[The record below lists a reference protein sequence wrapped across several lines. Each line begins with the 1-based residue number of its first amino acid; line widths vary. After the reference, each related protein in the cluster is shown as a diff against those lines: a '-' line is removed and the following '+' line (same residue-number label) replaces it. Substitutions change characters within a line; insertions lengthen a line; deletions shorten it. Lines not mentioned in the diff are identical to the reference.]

1 MEETTGYSIKPIIL
15 KTPLGFDYF
24 NYDEIIM
31 FEAEGNCSKVISF
44 ERDTPVRIL
53 QNLSFIEKNYC
64 NERLIRCHKSYII
77 NLTYIEKLVIRTHQL
92 YLKNNLVV
100 PLSKRSL
107 KKIRKMSEIHTKID
121 IDRTF
126 LRKSEPSNP

>member
-1 MEETTGYSIKPIIL
+1 MEEISDKALKPIVL
-15 KTPLGFDYF
+15 KTSLGFDYF
-24 NYDEIIM
+24 DYDEIIM

-77 NLTYIEKLVIRTHQL
+77 NLNHVEKLGIKTRQV
-92 YLKNNLVV
+92 YMKKNLIV
-100 PLSKRSL
+100 PLSNPCL
-107 KKIRKMSEIHTKID
+107 KKIRQMSEMKRHKI
-121 IDRTF
+121 
-126 LRKSEPSNP
+126 